1 MARKLLKRFIPS
13 SAAIKDK
20 PGLKFLGNLLHD
32 PNLFHLNRH
41 SVSAAFFVGIFIA
54 FIPTPGQMP
63 LAALAALFVRCNLP
77 IAVALVWITNPVTMP
92 AIFFACYQ
100 LGRWMMQMEP
110 ATAPFAFTLEWL
122 LNEVRLIWKPFILGC
137 LTSGLVLG
145 TLGYFGMRGFWRW
158 NVVQNWER
166 RKRKRLVAAEQQAQ
180 DQELDE
186 NQAAHEDQELSENQE
201 FSKSQELG
209 ETQKHNEEQQSADDK
224 TR

>member
-13 SAAIKDK
+13 SATIKDK
-20 PGLKFLGNLLHD
+20 PGLQFLGNLLHD

-54 FIPTPGQMP
+54 FIPAPGQMP
-63 LAALAALFVRCNLP
+63 LAAAAALFVRCNLP

-100 LGRWMMQMEP
+100 VGRWMMQMEP
-110 ATAPFAFTLEWL
+110 AMAPFEFTLEWL
-122 LNEVRLIWKPFILGC
+122 LSEVRLIWKPFILGC
-137 LTSGLVLG
+137 LTTGLAFG
-145 TLGYFGMRGFWRW
+145 TLGYLGMRAFWRW

-166 RKRKRLVAAEQQAQ
+166 RKRKRQVAAEQQAE
-180 DQELDE
+180 DQELAE
-186 NQAAHEDQELSENQE
+186 NQEPHEDQEFSEN
-201 FSKSQELG
+201 QELG
-209 ETQKHNEEQQSADDK
+209 ETQKHNEEQRPADDK